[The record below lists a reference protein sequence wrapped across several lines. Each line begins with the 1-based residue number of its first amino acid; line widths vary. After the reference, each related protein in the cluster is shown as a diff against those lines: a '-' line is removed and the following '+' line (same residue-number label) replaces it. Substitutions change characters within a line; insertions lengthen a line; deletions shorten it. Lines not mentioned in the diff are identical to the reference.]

1 MTQSQN
7 IHTQQNSA
15 KYAKGNSL
23 TKQTQA
29 KIRQLLKL
37 PTDEIG
43 KAVIALVL
51 FIFVINIHFILFLRL
66 KEQQHSPMMSVQSYF
81 KNLTFS
87 NTSSDKM
94 LFFARTSERHIVLE
108 CSSDLG
114 TWYIKFLEEVWFWVD
129 MLVYFMVPFITMCIT
144 FSIISF
150 KLKSINENYA
160 SCLHENHSNTH
171 NKLKFVK
178 KIRRNRKIIQILLAI
193 NVYFC
198 LSILPF
204 FTFTIFKENE
214 WYSSIR
220 DNHKIKTFVEILFY
234 SNNAFNFFFY
244 GITSKDYRSEL
255 TRIFQKDCR
264 VSAGKK

>member
-7 IHTQQNSA
+7 MTNSA
-15 KYAKGNSL
+15 KYVKSNSF

-29 KIRQLLKL
+29 KLRQLLKL

-43 KAVIALVL
+43 KAMIALVL

-66 KEQQHSPMMSVQSYF
+66 KEQHSPMMSVQSYF
-81 KNLTFS
+81 TNLTLA
-87 NTSSDKM
+87 NTSNDKM
-94 LFFARTSERHIVLE
+94 LFFARTSEHRHTLLE

-129 MLVYFMVPFITMCIT
+129 MLVYFMVPFFTMCIT

-160 SCLHENHSNTH
+160 SCLHENLSNTH

-178 KIRRNRKIIQILLAI
+178 KIRRNKKIIQILFAI

-255 TRIFQKDCR
+255 TRIFRKDAR
-264 VSAGKK
+264 VSVKSQK